1 MTRQDLPPPSNIASV
16 KETPAD
22 LLLTPELHSLIA
34 EKVAA
39 LRTEAGLGAILDGI
53 GEGFYAVDRDW
64 RIILF
69 NQEAARHF
77 RCAPQDMLG
86 RILWEAL
93 AGARETD
100 LGRLFHQVMASRET
114 IRSETESVV
123 FPGRWLAYRLFP
135 LGDGMGVVF
144 RDVTDRKR
152 AEAQRDLL
160 IGELHHRV
168 KNTLTTVQ
176 AIAAQTFRHEGVE
189 PGVQAAFEGRLLTL
203 SAVHSVLTDE
213 NWASAELRDVVASTL
228 QPYRAPGRDRF
239 TVQGP
244 ALRLRPQSAVVLS
257 MAIHELCTNAVKY
270 GALSVDAGG
279 VALEWETAGERF
291 RLRWQEHDGPPV
303 AEPRRKGFGSRMI
316 ERSLA
321 AQLQG
326 RVTIGYP
333 PQGVV
338 CTIDAP
344 LAAVSDQ
351 P

>member
-1 MTRQDLPPPSNIASV
+1 LPPP
-16 KETPAD
+16 
-22 LLLTPELHSLIA
+22 ELQSLIA

-39 LRTEAGLGAILDGI
+39 LRSEAGLAAILDGI

-69 NQEAARHF
+69 NEEAARHF

-86 RILWEAL
+86 RGLWDAL
-93 AGARETD
+93 PGARETG
-100 LGRLFHQVMASRET
+100 LGRLFHEVMASRET

-123 FPGRWLAYRLFP
+123 FAGRWLAYRLFP

-168 KNTLTTVQ
+168 KNTLATVQ
-176 AIAAQTFRHEGVE
+176 ALAAQTFRHEGVE

-203 SAVHSVLTDE
+203 SAVHNVLTDE
-213 NWASAELRDVVASTL
+213 NWASAELHDVVTSTL
-228 QPYRAPGRDRF
+228 QPHRTPERDRF
-239 TVQGP
+239 AVQGP
-244 ALRLRPQSAVVLS
+244 ALRLNPQSAVALS
-257 MAIHELCTNAVKY
+257 MALHELCTNAIKY
-270 GALSVDAGG
+270 GALSVDAGR
-279 VALEWETAGERF
+279 VTLQWRAAGGRF
-291 RLRWQEHDGPPV
+291 HLRWQEHDGPPV
-303 AEPRRKGFGSRMI
+303 TEPLRRGFGSRLI

-326 RVTIGYP
+326 DVKIEFQP
-333 PQGVV
+333 AGVI
-338 CTIDAP
+338 CGIDAP
-344 LAAVSDQ
+344 LGAVSQ
-351 P
+351 ET

>member
-1 MTRQDLPPPSNIASV
+1 MPYRVGDIAIGL
-16 KETPAD
+16 AR
-22 LLLTPELHSLIA
+22 LLTPELQSLIA

-39 LRTEAGLGAILDGI
+39 LRSEAGLGAILDGI

-64 RIILF
+64 LIILF
-69 NQEAARHF
+69 NEEAARHF
-77 RCAPQDMLG
+77 RRPPQEMLG
-86 RILWEAL
+86 RMLWDAL

-100 LGRLFHQVMASRET
+100 LGRLFHKVMASRET

-160 IGELHHRV
+160 IRELHHRV
-168 KNTLTTVQ
+168 KNTLATVQ

-189 PGVQAAFEGRLLTL
+189 PSVQATFEGRLLTL
-203 SAVHSVLTDE
+203 SAVHSVLTDA
-213 NWASAELRDVVASTL
+213 NWASAELHDVVASTL
-228 QPYRAPGRDRF
+228 RPHRAPGRERF
-239 TVQGP
+239 AVQGP
-244 ALRLRPQSAVVLS
+244 ALRLRPQSAVALS
-257 MAIHELCTNAVKY
+257 MALHELCTNAIKY
-270 GALSVDAGG
+270 GALSVDAGRVDLQWRAADG
-279 VALEWETAGERF
+279 RF
-291 RLRWQEHDGPPV
+291 RLRWQELDGPPV
-303 AEPRRKGFGSRMI
+303 AEPRRRGFGSRLI

-326 RVTIGYP
+326 DVVIDFQP
-333 PQGVV
+333 AGVV

-344 LAAVSDQ
+344 LDAVSEETAKS
-351 P
+351 